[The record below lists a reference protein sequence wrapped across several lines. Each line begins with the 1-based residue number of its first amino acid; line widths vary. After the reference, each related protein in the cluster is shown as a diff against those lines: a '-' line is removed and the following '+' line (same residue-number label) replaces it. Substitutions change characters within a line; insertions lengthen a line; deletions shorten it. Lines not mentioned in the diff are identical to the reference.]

1 MDKVILELR
10 QSSFTKFFAYILL
23 IFGIAFLTFVIWKD
37 PTMSNIKLEELRN
50 NIFSDKFIA
59 TVITYIVIIPLIIG
73 YSILVITASRV
84 LKVKGSKLLI
94 TSKWKMYNKIL
105 NLDDIVSWGFLSGT
119 NNGSMISIKTKR

>member
-1 MDKVILELR
+1 
-10 QSSFTKFFAYILL
+10 
-23 IFGIAFLTFVIWKD
+23 
-37 PTMSNIKLEELRN
+37 MSNIKLEELRN

-119 NNGSMISIKTKR
+119 NNGSMISIKTTKEKTKLSNYEFTNLYLLEDYLRENYKEYEI